1 MKTNK
6 QTQKND
12 TNDTRDLFMVILV
25 LSIFSL
31 CYAINYYV
39 EYDKFNITAIAV
51 TICSCAYILVTL
63 FTTNKN

>member
-6 QTQKND
+6 QTQTND

-25 LSIFSL
+25 LSIFSA

-39 EYDKFNITAIAV
+39 EYDKFNIAAISVALL
-51 TICSCAYILVTL
+51 CSAFVIYRVKSYI
-63 FTTNKN
+63 N